1 MENRI
6 RKTNPKPP
14 ERKTLADRCSE
25 VIGSW
30 PFIGGQALGLLLWIT
45 LNGTTVLRADP
56 YPFILL
62 NLLLSTQAA
71 FTGPILLMAS
81 NRQSEV
87 DRKRDIAHYEL
98 DVKEKSTIDHMASD
112 LEALAKRL
120 ETREDNEHF

>member
-6 RKTNPKPP
+6 RKTNPKPL
-14 ERKTLADRCSE
+14 ERKTLADRCAE

-30 PFIGGQALGLLLWIT
+30 PFIGGQAFGLLLWVT
-45 LNGTTVLRADP
+45 LNGATLIRADP

-98 DVKEKSTIDHMASD
+98 DLKEKDAIDSMASD
-112 LEALAKRL
+112 LISLAKRL
-120 ETREDNEHF
+120 EPGEDNEHF